1 MKKILF
7 GLAALSAIAFGA
19 DSTGVHNS
27 TYGNN
32 KIDVE
37 TRAFIINSG
46 LVITASAG
54 TENDTIADAIKKAV
68 LDHGTL
74 MAGTNAI
81 SEVARTVYVRKTN
94 GTNFPEGTVVNIA
107 LNADGSNQNN
117 LKNTSG
123 ETDNHKIAHQ
133 LDASVTNVTY
143 DAGSGNST
151 NGNQTLSLS
160 STDKILS
167 AGDFKVT
174 TETHNIPI
182 ELKSTIAN
190 GGITASHAEGQY
202 TNTSTLAVRFSKI
215 PHTVGSNDGN
225 NSTLADYTP
234 DAGKPSTSTGGTET
248 PGVSAEPTKASTLA
262 KR

>member
-7 GLAALSAIAFGA
+7 GLAALSATAFGA
-19 DSTGVHNS
+19 STGVHNS

-32 KIDVE
+32 QIDVE

-54 TENDTIADAIKKAV
+54 TQDGAPTDAIKKAV

-74 MAGTNAI
+74 MAGTTAD
-81 SEVARTVYVRKTN
+81 STVARTVYVRKTN
-94 GTNFPEGTVVNIA
+94 GTNFPAGTVLNIA
-107 LNADGSNQNN
+107 LNADGTNQNN
-117 LKNTSG
+117 LNNATATTG
-123 ETDNHKIAHQ
+123 TTTIAHT
-133 LDASVTNVTY
+133 LDASVDNTNITY
-143 DAGSGNST
+143 QAGSGNST

-174 TETHNIPI
+174 AATHNIPI
-182 ELKSTIAN
+182 ELKSTIA
-190 GGITASHAEGQY
+190 GSATTASHAEGQY

-215 PHTVGSNDGN
+215 PHTVGSNDGTD
-225 NSTLADYTP
+225 STLADYTP
-234 DAGKPSTSTGGTET
+234 LGTPSTGGTET

-262 KR
+262 RR